1 MGNADRSTAELLK
14 QLSDQTRTLVREE
27 IRLARIELGE
37 KGRNAGLG
45 AGLVGG
51 AGIVAMYGA
60 AVVIGAVVAA
70 LALVLPVWAA
80 ALIVGAVLLATAA
93 ALGVVGRN
101 RVRRAMPPVPAETV
115 EDVKKDVEIV
125 RERTHR

>member
-1 MGNADRSTAELLK
+1 MGNADQSTAELLK

-37 KGRNAGLG
+37 KGRNAGVG

-51 AGIVAMYGA
+51 AGVVALYGA

-70 LALVLPVWAA
+70 LALVLPVWAS
-80 ALIVGAVLLATAA
+80 ALIVGAVLLVTAA

-101 RVRRAMPPVPAETV
+101 RVRSAMPPVPAETV